1 MRSEE
6 QEQAFHPQSN
16 DYPYGNNVLYLSK
29 MTLELIHSNLTLKS
43 TQQDGTTLSFTVVTM
58 PVLVV
63 NLSMDLAQNNIL
75 NNIDRGIIG
84 TNQLQFQ
91 GLNDSNHSIASINQL
106 LYAQQ
111 SL

>member
-1 MRSEE
+1 MTDQIKPKTITIDVRYLNEKEGIVKFTIHDRRLFMRSEE

-63 NLSMDLAQNNIL
+63 NLSMDLA
-75 NNIDRGIIG
+75 
-84 TNQLQFQ
+84 
-91 GLNDSNHSIASINQL
+91 
-106 LYAQQ
+106 
-111 SL
+111 